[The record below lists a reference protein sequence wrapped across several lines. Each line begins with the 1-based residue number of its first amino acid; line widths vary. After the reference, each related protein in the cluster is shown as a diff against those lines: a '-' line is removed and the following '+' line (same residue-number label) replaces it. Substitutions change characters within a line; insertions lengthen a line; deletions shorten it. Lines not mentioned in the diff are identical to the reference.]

1 MLKNWYSQCI
11 RIGLT
16 FTIALSLLGLSV
28 TNRNSGV
35 NIAAAQNGGPGS
47 VTPNTNFVNRQ

>member
-1 MLKNWYSQCI
+1 MLKNWCSQCI
-11 RIGLT
+11 RIVLT